1 MPQVSIQGGLRVEIP
16 NRDEIRQDVGAVLDA
31 QQRQLLRGIKWMR
44 LPEYLSGPVKSSA
57 ITLGIATGQPAT
69 GPEQGYFWSLK
80 RLVVSGLATG
90 ATPDVV
96 NLYRNDRFLSGGGQP
111 LWQFNG
117 NNFAYTFSKGA
128 LCLMGGDT
136 LSLQNVGNLTAT
148 GTITLSGELW
158 EVPAERA
165 GELA

>member
-31 QQRQLLRGIKWMR
+31 QQRQLVRGIKWMR
-44 LPEYLSGPVKSSA
+44 LPEILQGPVASSA
-57 ITLGIATGQPAT
+57 ITLGTASGQVV
-69 GPEQGYFWSLK
+69 GPEQGYAWVIR
-80 RLVVSGLATG
+80 RLLVTGLATG

-96 NLYRNDRFLSGGGQP
+96 NLYRNDRFTGPP

-117 NNFAYTFSKGA
+117 NNFGYTFTN
-128 LCLMGGDT
+128 LQMVLMSGDT
-136 LSLQNVGNLTAT
+136 LSLKNVGSITAT
-148 GTITLSGELW
+148 AGTIILLSGELI
-158 EVPAERA
+158 EIPGERL